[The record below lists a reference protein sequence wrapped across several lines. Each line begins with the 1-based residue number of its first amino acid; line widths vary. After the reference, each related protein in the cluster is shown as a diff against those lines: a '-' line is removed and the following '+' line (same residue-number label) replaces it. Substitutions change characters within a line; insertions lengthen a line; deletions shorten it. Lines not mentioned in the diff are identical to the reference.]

1 MNCETHMVPHRA
13 GESGQ
18 ATLELAAIL
27 VGIIAMAVGFLF
39 VAGLSLSDNR
49 TLLEAK
55 KSAEWNARNG
65 RQCPGIRQRTHRLGL
80 RRNHHRAGKHRRAVL
95 VAGPERQHA

>member
-27 VGIIAMAVGFLF
+27 VGIIAMAVG
-39 VAGLSLSDNR
+39 LSL
-49 TLLEAK
+49 
-55 KSAEWNARNG
+55 
-65 RQCPGIRQRTHRLGL
+65 IHI
-80 RRNHHRAGKHRRAVL
+80 
-95 VAGPERQHA
+95 